1 MINAPM
7 PLPAQRMLL
16 SQKLAVIVSGICLIG
31 FIIDIVVIGLP
42 PNPLSPQWRLNFLQQ
57 VAERSFLLFV
67 GSVLL
72 FYSKLEGR
80 LQQLRIISITCLVVG
95 LLLGLSSLMVIKDN
109 FTLQQRAIASID
121 TQATELRNRIVQ
133 GREDRT
139 LSQKIDPDAFT
150 AALGRVDSQAANL
163 KQETQ
168 TGAMKT
174 LLSSAGNLLLVG
186 GGLVGVGRL
195 GVLRSQTRQRRIR
208 G

>member
-1 MINAPM
+1 MTNAPM
-7 PLPAQRMLL
+7 PLPTQRMLIA
-16 SQKLAVIVSGICLIG
+16 QKLAIIVSGICLIG

-57 VAERSFLLFV
+57 VAERSLLLFV

-95 LLLGLSSLMVIKDN
+95 LILGLSSLIVIKDN
-109 FTLQQRAIASID
+109 FTLQQQAIASINS
-121 TQATELRNRIVQ
+121 QATELRNRIIQ
-133 GREDRT
+133 GREDPT
-139 LSQKIDPDAFT
+139 LRQKIDPDAFT
-150 AALGRVDSQAANL
+150 AALGRVDSQAATL

-174 LLSSAGNLLLVG
+174 LLSVAGNLLLVG

-195 GVLRSQTRQRRIR
+195 GLLRSQTRQRRMR
-208 G
+208 V